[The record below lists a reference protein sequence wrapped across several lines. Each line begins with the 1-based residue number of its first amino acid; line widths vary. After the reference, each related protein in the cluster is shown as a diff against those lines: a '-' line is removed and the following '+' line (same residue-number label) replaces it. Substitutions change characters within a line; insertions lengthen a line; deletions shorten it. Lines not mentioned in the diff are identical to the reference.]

1 MTTVALRSF
10 PTQWRKEAYV
20 SVPRHLRA
28 VDPDEPHIPRAAPD
42 PNAAQRLETLLSAAG
57 RGSAAAYEAVYVAL
71 LPVVYRLALRV
82 VRDETLAE
90 DVAQEALVEAWRKAA
105 SFDPAKGS
113 AKAWVLTIAHR
124 RAVDKVRAEQRQRDQ
139 VETESAM
146 AETVIEGPA
155 DAVVAA
161 DFSQWQQGRV
171 RESMKAL
178 SDKQREVIE
187 LAYYR
192 GRKHTEISEELGVP
206 LGTAKTR
213 IRDAL
218 IKLRDVMEEAGHGH
232 A

>member
-1 MTTVALRSF
+1 VTTVAVLSF
-10 PTQWRKEAYV
+10 PTRRREEVYV

-28 VDPDEPHIPRAAPD
+28 VDPDEPHVSRAAPD
-42 PNAAQRLETLLSAAG
+42 LNSAQRLESLLLAAG

-82 VRDETLAE
+82 VRDENLAE

-105 SFDPAKGS
+105 SFDPSKGS

-139 VETESAM
+139 IEAESRTTPTE
-146 AETVIEGPA
+146 VEGPA
-155 DAVVAA
+155 DAVIEV
-161 DFSQWQQGRV
+161 DFTEWQRGRI
-171 RESMKAL
+171 KAGLAAL
-178 SDKQREVIE
+178 SEKQREVIE

-192 GRKHTEISEELGVP
+192 GRKHTEISEDLGVP

-218 IKLRDVMEEAGHGH
+218 IKLREVLEEA
-232 A
+232 

>member
-1 MTTVALRSF
+1 MTTVAVLSF
-10 PTQWRKEAYV
+10 PTRRREEVYV

-28 VDPDEPHIPRAAPD
+28 VDPDEPHVSRAAPD
-42 PNAAQRLETLLSAAG
+42 LNSAQRLESLLLAAG

-82 VRDETLAE
+82 VRDENLAE

-105 SFDPAKGS
+105 SFDPSKGS

-139 VETESAM
+139 IEAESRTTPTE
-146 AETVIEGPA
+146 VEGPA
-155 DAVVAA
+155 DAVIEV
-161 DFSQWQQGRV
+161 DFTEWQRGRI
-171 RESMKAL
+171 KAGLAAL
-178 SDKQREVIE
+178 SEKQREVIE

-192 GRKHTEISEELGVP
+192 GRKHTEISEDLGVP

-218 IKLRDVMEEAGHGH
+218 IKLREVLEEA
-232 A
+232 

>member
-1 MTTVALRSF
+1 MTTVAVLSF
-10 PTQWRKEAYV
+10 PTRRREEVYV

-28 VDPDEPHIPRAAPD
+28 VDPDEPHVSRAAPD
-42 PNAAQRLETLLSAAG
+42 LNSAQRLESLLLAAG

-82 VRDETLAE
+82 VRDENLAE

-105 SFDPAKGS
+105 SFDPSKGS

-139 VETESAM
+139 IEAESRTVPTE
-146 AETVIEGPA
+146 VEGPA
-155 DAVVAA
+155 DAVIEV
-161 DFSQWQQGRV
+161 DFTEWQRGRI
-171 RESMKAL
+171 KAGLAAL
-178 SDKQREVIE
+178 SEKQREVIE

-192 GRKHTEISEELGVP
+192 GRKHTEISEDLGVP

-218 IKLRDVMEEAGHGH
+218 IKLREVLEEA
-232 A
+232 

>member
-1 MTTVALRSF
+1 VTTVAVLSF
-10 PTQWRKEAYV
+10 PTRRREEVYV

-28 VDPDEPHIPRAAPD
+28 VDPDEPHVSRAAPD
-42 PNAAQRLETLLSAAG
+42 LNSAQRLESLLLAAG

-82 VRDETLAE
+82 VRDENLAE

-105 SFDPAKGS
+105 SFDPSKGS

-139 VETESAM
+139 IEAESRTAPTE
-146 AETVIEGPA
+146 VEGPA
-155 DAVVAA
+155 DAVIEV
-161 DFSQWQQGRV
+161 DFTEWQRGRI
-171 RESMKAL
+171 KAGLAAL
-178 SDKQREVIE
+178 SEKQREVIE

-192 GRKHTEISEELGVP
+192 GRKHTEISEDLGVP

-218 IKLRDVMEEAGHGH
+218 IKLREVLEEA
-232 A
+232 

>member
-1 MTTVALRSF
+1 MTTLALLARSAQRWEEVYVA
-10 PTQWRKEAYV
+10 
-20 SVPRHLRA
+20 VPRHLRA
-28 VDPDEPHIPRAAPD
+28 VDPDEPHVSRAAPD
-42 PNAAQRLETLLSAAG
+42 LNSAQRLEDLLMSAG

-82 VRDETLAE
+82 VRDENLAE

-105 SFDPAKGS
+105 SFDPAKGT

-124 RAVDKVRAEQRQRDQ
+124 RAVDKVRREQRQRDQ
-139 VETESAM
+139 IEAESLTAP
-146 AETVIEGPA
+146 TVVEGPA
-155 DAVVAA
+155 DSVIEA
-161 DFSQWQQGRV
+161 DFTDWQRGRV
-171 RESMKAL
+171 RAGLEKL

-218 IKLRDVMEEAGHGH
+218 IKLRDVMEEV
-232 A
+232 

>member
-1 MTTVALRSF
+1 VTTLAMLSLPRQRREEV
-10 PTQWRKEAYV
+10 YV

-28 VDPDEPHIPRAAPD
+28 VDPNEPHVSRAAPD
-42 PNAAQRLETLLSAAG
+42 LNSAQRLEDLLCAAG
-57 RGSAAAYEAVYVAL
+57 RGSAAAFEAVYVAL

-82 VRDETLAE
+82 VRDENLAE

-105 SFDPAKGS
+105 SFDPTKGT

-124 RAVDKVRAEQRQRDQ
+124 RAVDKVRREQRQRDQ
-139 VETESAM
+139 VDAESLTTP
-146 AETVIEGPA
+146 TVVEGPA
-155 DAVVAA
+155 DSVIEA
-161 DFSQWQQGRV
+161 DFTDWQRGRV
-171 RESMKAL
+171 RAGLAQL
-178 SDKQREVIE
+178 SEKQREVIE

-218 IKLRDVMEEAGHGH
+218 IKLRDAMEEV
-232 A
+232 